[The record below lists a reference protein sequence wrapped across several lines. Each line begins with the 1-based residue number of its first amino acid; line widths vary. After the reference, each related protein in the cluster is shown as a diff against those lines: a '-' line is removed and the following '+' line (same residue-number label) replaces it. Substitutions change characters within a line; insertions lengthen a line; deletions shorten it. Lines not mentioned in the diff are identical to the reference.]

1 MILKTVSITVTGKVQ
16 GVWFRKYTM
25 DKAQELGVK
34 GFVKNLPD
42 DSVYIVATGDSE
54 QLKELENWCWQ
65 GSPKSKVS
73 RVDVTPMEISNFSSF
88 TIEK

>member
-73 RVDVTPMEISNFSSF
+73 SVDVTTMEISNFSSF
-88 TIEK
+88 TNKK